1 MKRIVAFILSAILL
15 NACSPTQTHE
25 VWLDELDLSLADQ
38 SAGIARANQS
48 MWRTP
53 LVIAGDTFL
62 RGVGTHADG
71 VLRIRL
77 DGKTERFSA
86 KAGIDASAP
95 RHELEKAT
103 AEFIVIGDGKELW
116 RSGVMTAQD
125 KATEISLDTHGIRS
139 LILQVSAAGDG
150 ITGDRADWVDARFAV
165 AGKDPVT
172 AYRDRE
178 AEYILTPKPDKA
190 PRINAPYLYGA
201 TPGAPFRFIVPVSGE
216 RPIRITAD
224 KLPEGLTLDETTG
237 IITGTAPDRGDYTI
251 NITAANRYGTDNNRL
266 TIKVGDRIALTP
278 PMGWNSWNVFGE
290 DIDEQKIKE
299 IADAMVALHLP
310 DYGYAYINIDDGWQG
325 KRGGKYNAI
334 QCNEKFPDMKALVDY
349 VHDKG
354 LKIGIYSSPW
364 VQTFAGFVGGSAD
377 TPDGQ
382 VIDSSRRTGKYDFS
396 ANDVKQWAE
405 WGFDYLKYDWVTNDV
420 ENTTVMNRL
429 LRDSGRDIV
438 FSISNAAPFELA
450 DRWMELTNTWRT
462 TGDIVDTWCS
472 MTNIG
477 FMQNRWQ
484 PFAGNGHWNDPDM
497 LVVGKVGW
505 GDDIHTT
512 RLSPDEQYTH
522 ITLWSVL
529 AAPLLAGCDLR
540 LMDDFTLSLLCNREV
555 IAVDQ
560 DPAGIQGQRI
570 KVDGSN
576 STEVWARPLHDGSVA
591 VALFNRSE
599 IRQKIT
605 VSWEELGIEGRQSVR
620 DLWRQKDLK
629 PQNKKFSADVP
640 SHGTVFI
647 RLTPVS

>member
-125 KATEISLDTHGIRS
+125 KAKEISLDTHGIRS

-190 PRINAPYLYGA
+190 PHINAPYLYGA

-334 QCNEKFPDMKALVDY
+334 QCNEKFPDMKALV
-349 VHDKG
+349 
-354 LKIGIYSSPW
+354 
-364 VQTFAGFVGGSAD
+364 
-377 TPDGQ
+377 
-382 VIDSSRRTGKYDFS
+382 
-396 ANDVKQWAE
+396 
-405 WGFDYLKYDWVTNDV
+405 
-420 ENTTVMNRL
+420 
-429 LRDSGRDIV
+429 
-438 FSISNAAPFELA
+438 
-450 DRWMELTNTWRT
+450 
-462 TGDIVDTWCS
+462 
-472 MTNIG
+472 
-477 FMQNRWQ
+477 
-484 PFAGNGHWNDPDM
+484 
-497 LVVGKVGW
+497 
-505 GDDIHTT
+505 
-512 RLSPDEQYTH
+512 
-522 ITLWSVL
+522 
-529 AAPLLAGCDLR
+529 
-540 LMDDFTLSLLCNREV
+540 LSL
-555 IAVDQ
+555 IH
-560 DPAGIQGQRI
+560 I
-570 KVDGSN
+570 
-576 STEVWARPLHDGSVA
+576 
-591 VALFNRSE
+591 
-599 IRQKIT
+599 
-605 VSWEELGIEGRQSVR
+605 
-620 DLWRQKDLK
+620 
-629 PQNKKFSADVP
+629 
-640 SHGTVFI
+640 
-647 RLTPVS
+647 